1 MISFEERSRVFRG
14 KSSRR
19 YVGVNSDGHVVT
31 FETLSEK
38 CVFTEEDK
46 IQNGDQKK
54 EESKFP
60 SYSVFQCRCYPLW
73 YLGLTPNGN
82 ACVIPVPDNKATK
95 NDVRYVETDLDAY
108 APLGR
113 YENQSFEVFDVQ
125 NTLYTTSK
133 RGIYWRY
140 G

>member
-1 MISFEERSRVFRG
+1 MTLVNPDG
-14 KSSRR
+14 KTTKQKESCDRR
-19 YVGVNSDGHVVT
+19 LSQQ
-31 FETLSEK
+31 ETLSEK

-108 APLGR
+108 AALGR